1 MKEAELEILDQDFD
15 ESQNM
20 YLTFD
25 VAGETYAVNIRT
37 VTTIVGVQRIS
48 EIPDLPPY
56 IRGVMNLR
64 GKVIPVMDIRLRFNL
79 PWKEY
84 DDRTT
89 IIVLDVQNASTG
101 LVVDKVNDVV
111 TISPEQISAPPR
123 RPASGD
129 QGVIRGLGKLEHQV
143 CVILD
148 VAHLMQDFDVNID
161 LASENAV
168 VDPVVA

>member
-1 MKEAELEILDQDFD
+1 MNEADLTLSEQDFD

-48 EIPDLPPY
+48 EIPDLPDY

-64 GKVIPVMDIRLRFNL
+64 GKVIPVMDMRLRFNL

-89 IIVLDVQNASTG
+89 IIVLDVQDALTG

-123 RPASGD
+123 RQSSGD
-129 QGVIRGLGKLEHQV
+129 KGVIQGLGKLEHQV

-148 VAHLMQDFDVNID
+148 VARLMLDFDVNND
-161 LASENAV
+161 LAAENAV
-168 VDPVVA
+168 VDSVVA